1 MFTQEG
7 AAIVLGFGTEHEVD
21 TFLGLRLGIA
31 HLHREEHQE
40 VAPDRGR
47 ESDGGHPSEQP

>member
-1 MFTQEG
+1 M
-7 AAIVLGFGTEHEVD
+7 LGFGTEHEVD